1 MNSLVFGFAFLL
13 FVHCSSAFESI
24 NADTINSDTINS
36 DTKKLL
42 FNVLLDKKPVGT
54 HSFEIKRSDGTIVV
68 NSKLTLKAK
77 FLGLFPVNYNHE
89 STEYWKGSCIVAVN
103 AKTTKRGKT
112 IIVKAKSKSQDL
124 EVESNNRVEVLKGCI
139 KSFAYW
145 DPLLLEDSQLLN
157 TENGDLV
164 SVQVKTMASETDTS
178 KTILISSS
186 EANILLGYDDY
197 GQWLSLRSK
206 LKIGGELHYIRQ

>member
-1 MNSLVFGFAFLL
+1 MKSLVFGFAFLL
-13 FVHCSSAFESI
+13 FGHCSSAFE
-24 NADTINSDTINS
+24 TINSDTINS

-54 HSFEIKRSDGTIVV
+54 HSFEITRGDCTIVV
-68 NSKLTLKAK
+68 NSKLQLKAK

-89 STEYWKGSCIVAVN
+89 STEYWKNGCIVAVN

-112 IIVKAKSKSQDL
+112 IIVKAKSKPQGL
-124 EVESNNRVEVLKGCI
+124 EVLSNNRVEVLKGCI

-145 DPLLLEDSQLLN
+145 DPLLLKDSQLLN

-164 SVQVKTMASETDTS
+164 SVQVETTANETDTS

-186 EANILLGYDDY
+186 EANILLGYDDHD
-197 GQWLSLRSK
+197 QWLSLRSK
-206 LKIGGELHYIRQ
+206 LNIGGELHYIRR

>member
-1 MNSLVFGFAFLL
+1 MKSLVFGFAFLL
-13 FVHCSSAFESI
+13 FGHCSSAFEPI
-24 NADTINSDTINS
+24 NADTITS

-54 HSFEIKRSDGTIVV
+54 HGFEITRGDGTIVV
-68 NSKLTLKAK
+68 NSKLQLKAK

-89 STEYWKGSCIVAVN
+89 STEYWKNGCIVAVN

-112 IIVKAKSKSQDL
+112 ITVKAKSKPQGL
-124 EVESNNRVEVLKGCI
+124 EVLSNNRVEVLKGCI

-145 DPLLLEDSQLLN
+145 DPLLLKDSQLLN

-164 SVQVKTMASETDTS
+164 SVQVETTASETDTS

-186 EANILLGYDDY
+186 EANILLGYDVY

-206 LKIGGELHYIRQ
+206 LNIGGELHYIRR